1 MKTIAGTSIHQIKY
15 ESFNQD
21 CLDLFKD
28 LSVDSLITR
37 ILYIAATWTNSCY
50 CICGL
55 SFLNGR
61 SVFPKEVEVSTL
73 FDF

>member
-1 MKTIAGTSIHQIKY
+1 MKTISMQTIRQEKL

-28 LSVDSLITR
+28 LSVDSLISQ

-55 SFLNGR
+55 TTAKR
-61 SVFPKEVEVSTL
+61 SRFITYQL
-73 FDF
+73 